1 MRFGLEKLP
10 SRLCFSTVLCC
21 YLSLLKF
28 NSTNT
33 SDLGL
38 RNSILYIHTCSVFQF
53 TEFVLFSRAFID
65 FSFLLHHR
73 LLSAKK
79 KIDSSLMFG
88 KFYSYADMCNG
99 CGPLP
104 KNCHTL
110 HVTWWAASLKGQCGG
125 QGHVR
130 GIVKSNPKSL
140 KVTTLR
146 RDRQAGQ
153 LPSRLDIRICLRNRN
168 SILKYLCLEGI
179 GSKESRDAVPF

>member
-33 SDLGL
+33 SNLG
-38 RNSILYIHTCSVFQF
+38 H
-53 TEFVLFSRAFID
+53 FSRAFID

>member
-1 MRFGLEKLP
+1 MNFYKIAFQLFW
-10 SRLCFSTVLCC
+10 CFHPNWMVL
-21 YLSLLKF
+21 K
-28 NSTNT
+28 
-33 SDLGL
+33 
-38 RNSILYIHTCSVFQF
+38 YIVFQVTHLISNKWCTGIMKQQSWQYENF
-53 TEFVLFSRAFID
+53 PSKL
-65 FSFLLHHR
+65 
-73 LLSAKK
+73 